1 MEPPMGA
8 RCDPKPQQPPK
19 RANEE
24 PLWGGWE
31 KGRKWGRRCGERCGG
46 GGGTCGADTY
56 GEMALVGLE
65 LWGGQ
70 LWGCHCRDGTMGME
84 LWGWN

>member
-1 MEPPMGA
+1 MG
-8 RCDPKPQQPPK
+8 RVGK
-19 RANEE
+19 RKEVGAA
-24 PLWGGWE
+24 LRGALL
-31 KGRKWGRRCGERCGG
+31 GG

-70 LWGCHCRDGTMGME
+70 LWGWHCRDGTMGMV